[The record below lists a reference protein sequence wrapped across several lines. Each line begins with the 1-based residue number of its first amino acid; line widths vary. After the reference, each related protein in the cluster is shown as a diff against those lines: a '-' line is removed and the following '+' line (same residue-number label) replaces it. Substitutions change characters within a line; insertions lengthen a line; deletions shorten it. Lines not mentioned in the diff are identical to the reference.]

1 MLSDIRNRIGASVIL
16 FHHRQ
21 VSPALIA
28 TAHHNIDFDYF
39 CSQIPIAAPLYEA
52 DNIGLFPFNLQIQ
65 IQVIYLCFV
74 VTSHLFN
81 HFKLAKHLY

>member
-52 DNIGLFPFNLQIQ
+52 DNIGLFPFNLDPN
-65 IQVIYLCFV
+65 YLFV
-74 VTSHLFN
+74 LCC
-81 HFKLAKHLY
+81 YQPPI